1 MAKSKA
7 PAAPAAKNG
16 GAGQDSGE
24 NGDKNGIT
32 DGDDKPIRNLYLVD
46 GSGYL
51 FRAYH
56 ALPPM
61 NRPDGTPIN
70 AVYGFCRM
78 LVADLL
84 DKPEVDHVAM
94 ILDSSE
100 VTFRNK
106 IYDKYKANRPP
117 PPEDLIPQ
125 FPLIRE
131 AARAFNLTVCE
142 LDGYEADDLIATY
155 ARLAVEAGATCTIVS
170 SDKDLMQLI
179 RPGVEM
185 MDPIKKI
192 KLGPEAV
199 MEKFGVTPDKVV
211 DVQALIG
218 DSVDNVPG
226 VPGIGP
232 TAAAAS
238 INKFGSLDNLLEAV
252 KDPEKFAA
260 SFKADA
266 DAAESTVLKLLGRP
280 CKLAPTSKDLGAILF
295 DELKIPGAQRDK
307 KGNWDIGNDAL
318 RGLSAAHKVIPLI
331 IECREKARAASAA
344 AGWAEKI
351 DKNRELAKTSRELV
365 ELRDDVPVPASPD
378 SFDKKK
384 PDPNILLPWL
394 KRQDFKSLL
403 TRFTGELGEA
413 TAPVE
418 PTPSAP
424 RPAPPATPPKP
435 APAAQ
440 VKTNQPFTPTDYELI
455 QDETALDAWVAEATR
470 AGTVAFDC
478 ETDALDANN
487 AKLVGVS
494 MALLEG
500 PWGNVNSVRRRAAY
514 LPLGH
519 REPAGEAQGALD
531 LAGSGTANAGEGK
544 LLAGQIPLKTAVAK
558 LKPLLEDASVL
569 KVGQNIK
576 YDMCIFRGL
585 GVEIGPVDDTML
597 LSFVLDAGKHDHGMD
612 DLAKLYLGQDTIKFS
627 DVAGSG
633 AKQVGFDRV
642 PIDKARDYA
651 AEDADVTMQLWAQFK
666 PRLAQEQMVGVYE
679 TIERPLIPVLL
690 GMEQAGIKIDARRL
704 KALSSDFEKRML
716 ELEQELHKLAGR
728 PFNVGSPKQLGEI
741 LFDEQK
747 LPGGRRN
754 KNGSWATDVSILE
767 DLAAQGHALPVKIM
781 EHRQI
786 SKLKG
791 TYTDALVREL
801 DAKTGR
807 VHTSYQMT
815 GAATGRLASTDPN
828 LQNIPVRTEEGRKI
842 RQAFIAEAGHK
853 LLSADYSQIELR
865 LLAHVADIASLKEAF
880 ARGDDIHAIT
890 ASEMFGVPVKG
901 MDPLVRR
908 RAKAINFGIIYGI
921 SAFGLANQLGI
932 GQQEA
937 REYIAKYFQR
947 YPGIRDY
954 METTKAYA
962 RKNGYVKTPFGRKIH
977 LKYIADKSQGMR
989 AFAERAA
996 INAPLQGGAAD
1007 IIKRAMIR
1015 LPPAL
1020 RAARLKSR
1028 MLLQVHDELL
1038 FEVPDKEID
1047 KTKDVARKVMEGAA
1061 TLSVP
1066 LVVDTG
1072 VGDNWAAAH

>member
-1 MAKSKA
+1 MAKPKA
-7 PAAPAAKNG
+7 PAAAAAKN
-16 GAGQDSGE
+16 DSG
-24 NGDKNGIT
+24 KNGSKT
-32 DGDDKPIRNLYLVD
+32 APADGDNKPIRNLYLVD

-61 NRPDGTPIN
+61 TRPDGVPIN

-94 ILDSSE
+94 ILDAGA
-100 VTFRNK
+100 VTFRNQ

-117 PPEDLIPQ
+117 PPDDLIPQ

-131 AARAFNLTVCE
+131 AAKAFNVTVCE
-142 LDGYEADDLIATY
+142 SDGYEADDLIATY
-155 ARLAVEAGATCTIVS
+155 ARLAVEAGATCTIIS

-185 MDPIKKI
+185 MDPIKKV
-192 KLGPEAV
+192 KLGAEAV

-211 DVQALIG
+211 DVQALAG
-218 DSVDNVPG
+218 DSTDNVPG
-226 VPGIGP
+226 VPGIGVK
-232 TAAAAS
+232 TAAQL
-238 INKFGSLDNLLEAV
+238 INEYGDLETLL
-252 KDPEKFAA
+252 
-260 SFKADA
+260 
-266 DAAESTVLKLLGRP
+266 
-280 CKLAPTSKDLGAILF
+280 
-295 DELKIPGAQRDK
+295 
-307 KGNWDIGNDAL
+307 
-318 RGLSAAHKVIPLI
+318 
-331 IECREKARAASAA
+331 ARAGEIKQPKRREALLAN
-344 AGWAEKI
+344 AEMARI
-351 DKNRELAKTSRELV
+351 SRKLV
-365 ELRDDVPVPASPD
+365 ELRHDVPTPAEPE
-378 SFDKKK
+378 SFDKRK
-384 PDPNILLPWL
+384 PDPNVLLPWL
-394 KRQDFKSLL
+394 ELQGFKSLL
-403 TRFTGELGEA
+403 QRFRGELGEA
-413 TAPVE
+413 TDPV
-418 PTPSAP
+418 
-424 RPAPPATPPKP
+424 
-435 APAAQ
+435 APAAPPVQ
-440 VKTNQPFTPTDYELI
+440 PALPAPSPTAGLAPSQPGAAATARTNRPFTAADYELI
-455 QDETALDAWVAEATR
+455 QDARALDEWVAEATR

-494 MALLEG
+494 LALLEG
-500 PWGNVNSVRRRAAY
+500 PWGNVNSGRRRAAY

-519 REPAGEAQGALD
+519 REPVGAAQGALD
-531 LAGSGTANAGEGK
+531 LGGTGAANGGEGK
-544 LLAGQIPLKTAVAK
+544 LLPNQIPLDTAIAK
-558 LKPLLEDASVL
+558 LKPLLEDPSVL

-576 YDMCIFRGL
+576 YDMCVFRGF

-597 LSFVLDAGKHDHGMD
+597 LSFVLDAGKHNHGMD

-633 AKQVGFDRV
+633 AKQVGFDKV

-666 PRLAQEQMVGVYE
+666 PRLAREHMVAMYE

-690 GMEQAGIKIDARRL
+690 GMEQAGIKIDAPRL
-704 KALSSDFEKRML
+704 RALSAEFEKRML

-741 LFDEQK
+741 LFDEQN

-786 SKLKG
+786 AKLKG

-842 RQAFIAEAGHK
+842 RQAFIAEKGHK

-865 LLAHVADIASLKEAF
+865 LLAHVADLASLKEAF

-932 GQQEA
+932 GQPEA
-937 REYIAKYFQR
+937 REYIAKYFLR

-954 METTKAYA
+954 IEATKEYA
-962 RKNGYVKTPFGRKIH
+962 RKHGYVKTPFGRKVH
-977 LKYIADKSQGMR
+977 LRFINDKSQGMR

-1007 IIKRAMIR
+1007 IIKKAMIR
-1015 LPPAL
+1015 LPAAL
-1020 RAARLKSR
+1020 KAAKLKSQ

-1038 FEVPDKEID
+1038 FEVPDQEID
-1047 KTKDVARKVMEGAA
+1047 KTKAVARKVMEGAA

>member
-7 PAAPAAKNG
+7 AAAPAAKNG
-16 GAGQDSGE
+16 TSGKNGAS
-24 NGDKNGIT
+24 NGDKKAGANGEN
-32 DGDDKPIRNLYLVD
+32 KPLRNLYLVD

-100 VTFRNK
+100 ITFRNQ

-117 PPEDLIPQ
+117 PPDDLIPQ

-131 AARAFNLTVCE
+131 AAKAFNLTVCE
-142 LDGYEADDLIATY
+142 LDGFEADDLIATY
-155 ARLAVEAGATCTIVS
+155 ARMAIEAGATCTIVS

-179 RPGVEM
+179 RPGVAM
-185 MDPIKKI
+185 MDPIKKA

-199 MEKFGVTPDKVV
+199 MEKFGVTPDKVI
-211 DVQALIG
+211 DVQALAG
-218 DSVDNVPG
+218 DSTDNVPG
-226 VPGIGP
+226 VPGIGVK
-232 TAAAAS
+232 TAAQL
-238 INKFGSLDNLLEAV
+238 INEYGNLETLLERAGEI
-252 KDPEKFAA
+252 KQPKRRE
-260 SFKADA
+260 
-266 DAAESTVLKLLGRP
+266 
-280 CKLAPTSKDLGAILF
+280 
-295 DELKIPGAQRDK
+295 
-307 KGNWDIGNDAL
+307 AL
-318 RGLSAAHKVIPLI
+318 QANA
-331 IECREKARAASAA
+331 
-344 AGWAEKI
+344 
-351 DKNRELAKTSRELV
+351 ELARISKKLV
-365 ELRDDVPVPASPD
+365 TLRDDGPAPADPD
-378 SFDKKK
+378 TFDKRK
-384 PDPNILLPWL
+384 PDPNVLLPWL
-394 KRQDFKSLL
+394 EQQGFKSLL
-403 TRFTGELGEA
+403 ARYSGELGAA
-413 TAPVE
+413 TSPVAPAAPASQPALPAPE
-418 PTPSAP
+418 PK
-424 RPAPPATPPKP
+424 APPARAKP
-435 APAAQ
+435 
-440 VKTNQPFTPTDYELI
+440 NRPFTAADYELI
-455 QDETALDAWVAEATR
+455 QDEKALDQWIDEATR
-470 AGTVAFDC
+470 AGVVAFEV

-494 MALLEG
+494 LALLEG
-500 PWGNVNSVRRRAAY
+500 PWGNVNSPRRRAAY

-519 REPAGEAQGALD
+519 REPTSTTQGALD
-531 LAGSGTANAGEGK
+531 LAGTGGAAGGVGK
-544 LLAGQIPLKTAVAK
+544 LLPGQIPFDRAIAK
-558 LKPLLEDASVL
+558 LKPLLEDPSVL
-569 KVGQNIK
+569 KVGQDIK
-576 YDMCIFRGL
+576 YDMCVLRGL
-585 GVEIGPVDDTML
+585 GVEMGPVDDTML
-597 LSFVLDAGKHDHGMD
+597 ISFVLDAGLHNHGLEDM
-612 DLAKLYLGQDTIKFS
+612 AERYLGQKTIKLS

-633 AKQVGFDRV
+633 TKQVSFDQV

-651 AEDADVTMQLWAQFK
+651 AEEADLSLQLWAQCK
-666 PRLAQEQMVGVYE
+666 PRLAREHMVAMYE

-690 GMEQAGIKIDARRL
+690 GMEQAGIKIDAKQL

-767 DLAAQGHALPVKIM
+767 DLAAQGHALPVKII

-786 SKLKG
+786 AKLKG

-807 VHTSYQMT
+807 IHTSYQMT
-815 GAATGRLASTDPN
+815 GAATGRLASTEPN

-842 RQAFIAEAGHK
+842 RQAFIAETGHK

-908 RAKAINFGIIYGI
+908 RAKAINFGIIYAI

-932 GQQEA
+932 GQPEA

-954 METTKAYA
+954 IEMTKAYA
-962 RKNGYVKTPFGRKIH
+962 RKHGYVKTPFGRKVH
-977 LKYIADKSQGMR
+977 LRFINDKSQGMR

-1020 RAARLKSR
+1020 KAARLAGR

-1038 FEVPDKEID
+1038 FEVPDKELD
-1047 KTKDVARKVMEGAA
+1047 KTKDVTRKVMEGAA

-1066 LVVDTG
+1066 LVVETG

>member
-7 PAAPAAKNG
+7 PAAPAAKAGTAAKN
-16 GAGQDSGE
+16 GAG
-24 NGDKNGIT
+24 KNSAQKAQAGSE
-32 DGDDKPIRNLYLVD
+32 DASLRHLYLVD

-61 NRPDGTPIN
+61 TRPDGTPIN

-100 VTFRNK
+100 VTFRNQ

-131 AARAFNLTVCE
+131 AAKAFNLTVCE
-142 LDGYEADDLIATY
+142 LDGFEADDLIATY
-155 ARLAVEAGATCTIVS
+155 ARMAVEAGATCTIVS

-185 MDPIKKI
+185 MDPIKKV

-199 MEKFGVTPDKVV
+199 MEKFGVTPDKVI
-211 DVQALIG
+211 DVQALAG
-218 DSVDNVPG
+218 DSTDNVPG
-226 VPGIGP
+226 VPGIGVK
-232 TAAAAS
+232 TAAQL
-238 INKFGSLDNLLEAV
+238 INEYGNLETLLERAGEI
-252 KDPEKFAA
+252 KQPKRRE
-260 SFKADA
+260 
-266 DAAESTVLKLLGRP
+266 
-280 CKLAPTSKDLGAILF
+280 
-295 DELKIPGAQRDK
+295 
-307 KGNWDIGNDAL
+307 AL
-318 RGLSAAHKVIPLI
+318 QANA
-331 IECREKARAASAA
+331 
-344 AGWAEKI
+344 
-351 DKNRELAKTSRELV
+351 ELARISKKLV
-365 ELRDDVPVPASPD
+365 TLRDDVPAPADPD
-378 SFDKKK
+378 TFDKRK
-384 PDPNILLPWL
+384 PDPNVLLPWL
-394 KRQDFKSLL
+394 EQQGFKSLL
-403 TRFTGELGEA
+403 TRYSGELGEA
-413 TAPVE
+413 TAPV
-418 PTPSAP
+418 
-424 RPAPPATPPKP
+424 
-435 APAAQ
+435 APAAPPLPPALPAPEP
-440 VKTNQPFTPTDYELI
+440 KAPTARAKSNRPFTAADYELI
-455 QDETALDAWVAEATR
+455 QDEKALDEWIAAATR
-470 AGTVAFDC
+470 AGVVAFDV

-487 AKLVGVS
+487 ARLVGVS
-494 MALLEG
+494 LALLEG
-500 PWGNVNSVRRRAAY
+500 PWGNVNSTRRRAAY

-519 REPAGEAQGALD
+519 REPAGAAQGALD
-531 LAGSGTANAGEGK
+531 LAGTGGDKDGEGK
-544 LLAGQIPLKTAVAK
+544 LLPGQIPFDRALAK

-576 YDMCIFRGL
+576 YDMCILRGL
-585 GVEIGPVDDTML
+585 GVEMGPVDDTML
-597 LSFVLDAGKHDHGMD
+597 ISFVLDAGLHNHGMD
-612 DLAKLYLGQDTIKFS
+612 ELAERYLGQKTIKFS

-633 AKQVGFDRV
+633 AKQVSFDQV

-651 AEDADVTMQLWAQFK
+651 AEDADVTLQLWARFK
-666 PRLAQEQMVGVYE
+666 PRLATEHMVAMYE

-690 GMEQAGIKIDARRL
+690 GMEQAGIKIDAKQL

-767 DLAAQGHALPVKIM
+767 DLAEQGHALPVKIM

-786 SKLKG
+786 AKLKG

-842 RQAFIAEAGHK
+842 RQAFIAEKGHK

-932 GQQEA
+932 GQPEA
-937 REYIAKYFQR
+937 RDYIAKYFQR

-954 METTKAYA
+954 IELTKAYA
-962 RKNGYVKTPFGRKIH
+962 RKHGYVKTPFGRKVH
-977 LKYIADKSQGMR
+977 LRFINDKSQGMR

-1015 LPPAL
+1015 LPAAL
-1020 RAARLKSR
+1020 KTARLSGR

-1038 FEVPDKEID
+1038 FEVPDKELD
-1047 KTKDVARKVMEGAA
+1047 KTKDVTRKVMEGAA

-1066 LVVDTG
+1066 LVVETG

>member
-16 GAGQDSGE
+16 KDAKTDRA
-24 NGDKNGIT
+24 
-32 DGDDKPIRNLYLVD
+32 DGDNKPIRNLYLVD

-94 ILDSSE
+94 ILDAGS

-106 IYDKYKANRPP
+106 IYDKYKANRPEL
-117 PPEDLIPQ
+117 PEDLTPQ

-131 AARAFNLTVCE
+131 AARAFNVTVCE

-185 MDPIKKI
+185 MDPIKKTKI
-192 KLGPEAV
+192 GLEAV

-211 DVQALIG
+211 EVQALAG
-218 DSVDNVPG
+218 DSTDNVPG
-226 VPGIGP
+226 VPGIGVK
-232 TAAAAS
+232 TAAQL
-238 INKFGSLDNLLEAV
+238 INEYGDLETLL
-252 KDPEKFAA
+252 
-260 SFKADA
+260 
-266 DAAESTVLKLLGRP
+266 
-280 CKLAPTSKDLGAILF
+280 
-295 DELKIPGAQRDK
+295 
-307 KGNWDIGNDAL
+307 
-318 RGLSAAHKVIPLI
+318 
-331 IECREKARAASAA
+331 ARAGEIKQPKRREALLQNA
-344 AGWAEKI
+344 
-351 DKNRELAKTSRELV
+351 ELARISKKLV
-365 ELRDDVPVPASPD
+365 QLRDDVPTPAEPE
-378 SFDKKK
+378 SFDKRK
-384 PDPNILLPWL
+384 PDPNVLLPWL
-394 KRQDFKSLL
+394 ELQGFKSLL
-403 TRFTGELGEA
+403 QRFTGELGEA
-413 TAPVE
+413 TEPVAP
-418 PTPSAP
+418 A
-424 RPAPPATPPKP
+424 ATPALPKKAEPVDTKP
-435 APAAQ
+435 APSAAPRS
-440 VKTNQPFTPTDYELI
+440 NQPFTAADYELI
-455 QDETALDAWVAEATR
+455 QDEKALDEWVVEATK
-470 AGTVAFDC
+470 AGVVAFDC
-478 ETDALDANN
+478 ETDALDSNN
-487 AKLVGVS
+487 AGLVGVS
-494 MALLEG
+494 LALLEG
-500 PWGNVNSVRRRAAY
+500 PWGNVNSTRRRAAY
-514 LPLGH
+514 LPIGH
-519 REPAGEAQGALD
+519 RAPGGEAQGALD
-531 LAGSGTANAGEGK
+531 LGGSGDNKDGDGK
-544 LLAGQIPLKTAVAK
+544 LLPGQLPLKAAIAK
-558 LKPLLEDASVL
+558 LKPLLEDPAVL

-576 YDMCIFRGL
+576 YDMCVFRRH

-597 LSFVLDAGKHDHGMD
+597 LSFVLDAGKHNHGMD
-612 DLAKLYLGQDTIKFS
+612 DLAKQYLGQETIKFS

-633 AKQVGFDRV
+633 AKRVSFDKV

-651 AEDADVTMQLWAQFK
+651 AEDADVTLQLWARFK
-666 PRLAQEQMVGVYE
+666 PRLATERMVGLYE

-690 GMEQAGIKIDARRL
+690 GMETAGIKIDAPRL
-704 KALSSDFEKRML
+704 RTLSAEFEKRML
-716 ELEQELHKLAGR
+716 ELEQEIHKIAGR

-741 LFDEQK
+741 LFDEQN
-747 LPGGRRN
+747 LPGGKRN

-842 RQAFIAEAGHK
+842 RQAFIAEQGHK

-932 GQQEA
+932 GQAEA
-937 REYIAKYFQR
+937 REYIAKYFLR

-954 METTKAYA
+954 METTKEYA

-977 LKYIADKSQGMR
+977 LRYINDKAQGMR

-1015 LPPAL
+1015 LPAAL
-1020 RAARLKSR
+1020 KAARLKGR